1 MTEGKVIPFY
11 RNAADTL
18 ASVGI
23 TKRQLN
29 YWRKAGLFHPELEGG
44 DKFTSDDT
52 MQLYLLKALIVELG
66 LPISTVQ
73 KLMPTGRTFRVFRNN
88 TYIDIHNIRLVTP
101 GYAMGELMAQTV
113 YEADQDQLLNWFK
126 AIAAELLFKYRASSS
141 PSVYVTRKQEL
152 EGTLRKADQF
162 LRIHRDEGGYV
173 LQPAYPG
180 DPELTQDELQELDHE
195 LEFDSLLLRLQEL
208 HGKPVF

>member
-1 MTEGKVIPFY
+1 MTEDKVIPFY

-18 ASVGI
+18 TSIGI

-52 MQLYLLKALIVELG
+52 LQLYFLKALIVELG
-66 LPISTVQ
+66 LPISTVK
-73 KLMPTGRTFRVFRNN
+73 KLMPRGRTFRVFRNN
-88 TYIDIHNIRLVTP
+88 SYIDIRKIRLVTP
-101 GYAMGELMAQTV
+101 SYAMGELMAQTV
-113 YEADQDQLLNWFK
+113 YESDQDQLLSWFR
-126 AIAAELLFKYRASSS
+126 AIAAELLHKYRASSS

-152 EGTLRKADQF
+152 EATLRKADQF

-173 LQPAYPG
+173 LKPAYPS
-180 DPELTQDELQELDHE
+180 DPELSQDELQELDQE
-195 LEFDSLLLRLQEL
+195 MEFDSLLLRLQEL
-208 HGKPVF
+208 HGKFVF